1 MKRRGFDMEKNIIEK
16 IVQIKDVLP
25 KKQRLLCNY
34 LAIHYVE
41 AGIMTVA
48 ELAAQS
54 GVGTTTVMRLMKTL
68 GYENY
73 SDFKRDLLN
82 LSLMR
87 NASSYHGVKQG
98 FKSATQGADSNILS
112 SLWAE
117 TTHTI
122 ENIITPKNIQQIGKA
137 VELMLS
143 ASCIYF
149 LGLRSSRAA
158 AYYLEST
165 ISRFYPKTKQL
176 SSEPDFLF
184 DRALRMEADN
194 VLLIFSVWPCT
205 KTTIDIADL
214 VHQRGIPVIL
224 ITNTML
230 NPIARYAQVVIDTN
244 SVSSGCGSLPIFFIA
259 EALIAEM
266 GRQTEP
272 DSTETLETLEHQL
285 EPLGVFIRER
295 SL

>member
-1 MKRRGFDMEKNIIEK
+1 MENNIIDK

-34 LAIHYVE
+34 LVINYVE
-41 AGIMTVA
+41 AGMMTVA
-48 ELAAQS
+48 ELAGSA

-73 SDFKRDLLN
+73 SDFKHDLLN

-87 NASSYHGVKQG
+87 NSSSYGGIKQS
-98 FKSATQGADSNILS
+98 FKSAGHRSGSNILDN
-112 SLWAE
+112 LWAE

-122 ENIITPKNIQQIGKA
+122 ENIITPKNVQQIEKA

-143 ASCIYF
+143 SSCIFF
-149 LGLRSSRAA
+149 LGLRSSRSAA
-158 AYYLEST
+158 SYMEST
-165 ISRFYPKTKQL
+165 ISRFYPKARQL
-176 SSEPDFLF
+176 SSDPDYLF
-184 DRALRMEADN
+184 DKALRMDPDA
-194 VLLIFSVWPCT
+194 VLVVFSVWPCT

-224 ITNTML
+224 ITNTQL
-230 NPIARYAQVVIDTN
+230 NPIARYAQAVIDTN
-244 SVSSGCGSLPIFFIA
+244 SVNCGCGNMPIMFVT

-272 DSTETLETLEHQL
+272 DSTETLETLERQL
-285 EPLGVFIRER
+285 EPLNVFMKER
-295 SL
+295 TL